1 MKAFGGKIFIFLAAV
16 SIFSVGCQKT
26 GLSTSSL
33 LATEAE
39 NRGLGS
45 TSEISETDK
54 SIPESLS
61 FKGNLDG
68 GQYDGSQIVVLD
80 RPNKALLF
88 NIPLALD
95 VNIGIAEGEIKKL
108 PGTTF
113 KTSTNADGARFL
125 SLSIPLK
132 YILRGTD
139 LVAAKLPNGDDL
151 PAVPQRE
158 YPSLGLSLP
167 NSNNVKIY
175 LYLGVQVAAVFV
187 ETPFNPYID
196 LTLPIRNEAK
206 TRVVG
211 HLGLVP
217 AKNSFRGGVFVSSVL
232 PNELA
237 QALANFL

>member
-1 MKAFGGKIFIFLAAV
+1 MKAFGGKIFIFLAAMI
-16 SIFSVGCQKT
+16 IFAVGCQKT
-26 GLSTSSL
+26 GLSSSALPTAETSNGLSSN
-33 LATEAE
+33 E
-39 NRGLGS
+39 NLQ
-45 TSEISETDK
+45 ETDK
-54 SIPESLS
+54 TIPESLS

-68 GQYDGSQIVVLD
+68 GQYDGAQVVVLD
-80 RPNKALLF
+80 RPNKAIVF

-95 VNIGIAEGEIKKL
+95 VNIGIAEGEVKRL

-113 KTSTNADGARFL
+113 KTTTNADRAKFL
-125 SLSIPLK
+125 TLSVPLK
-132 YILRGTD
+132 YILKGTD

-158 YPSLGLSLP
+158 YPSVGLSLP

-217 AKNSFRGGVFVSSVL
+217 AKILSVAEFLYRVFCRMS
-232 PNELA
+232 
-237 QALANFL
+237 

>member
-1 MKAFGGKIFIFLAAV
+1 MKAFGGKIFIFLAAMI
-16 SIFSVGCQKT
+16 IFAVGCQKT
-26 GLSTSSL
+26 GLSSSSLPTAETSSGL
-33 LATEAE
+33 SSGE
-39 NRGLGS
+39 NLQ
-45 TSEISETDK
+45 ETDK
-54 SIPESLS
+54 TIPESLS

-68 GQYDGSQIVVLD
+68 GQYDGAQVVVLD
-80 RPNKALLF
+80 RPHKAIVF

-95 VNIGIAEGEIKKL
+95 VNIGIAEGEVKRL

-113 KTSTNADGARFL
+113 KTTTNADGAKFL
-125 SLSIPLK
+125 TLSVPLK
-132 YILRGTD
+132 YILKGTD
-139 LVAAKLPNGDDL
+139 LVSAKLPNGDDL

-158 YPSLGLSLP
+158 YPSVGLSLP

-175 LYLGVQVAAVFV
+175 LYLGVQVAAIFV

-217 AKNSFRGGVFVSSVL
+217 AKNTFRGGVFVSSVL

>member
-1 MKAFGGKIFIFLAAV
+1 MKAFGGKIFIFLAAMI
-16 SIFSVGCQKT
+16 IFAVGCQKT
-26 GLSTSSL
+26 GLSSSALPTAETSNGLSSN
-33 LATEAE
+33 E
-39 NRGLGS
+39 NLQ
-45 TSEISETDK
+45 ETDK
-54 SIPESLS
+54 TIPESLS

-68 GQYDGSQIVVLD
+68 GQYDGAQVVVLD
-80 RPNKALLF
+80 RPNKAIVF

-95 VNIGIAEGEIKKL
+95 VNIGIAEGEVKRL

-113 KTSTNADGARFL
+113 KTTTNADGAKFL
-125 SLSIPLK
+125 TLSVPLK
-132 YILRGTD
+132 YILKGTD

-158 YPSLGLSLP
+158 YPSVGLSLP

-217 AKNSFRGGVFVSSVL
+217 AKNTFRGGVFVSSVL